1 MATTVAKLS
10 WVQSL
15 LGELRVSIPK
25 PPVIHCDNGREEKS
39 ILTGEAVSCNP
50 MAKVCWPYFDPEY
63 ENLSMRINPP
73 RVSVDN
79 LSCSDCTLIK
89 VDSMN
94 KPGILLEVVQ
104 ILTDIDLLITKAY
117 ISSDGGW
124 FMDVFHV
131 TDQQGNKITDG
142 KIIDYIE
149 KALGPKGDTIDG
161 VKTWPGKRVGVHSVG
176 DHTAIELIGK
186 DRPGL
191 LSEISA
197 VLADLHFN
205 VVGAEVWTHN
215 RRIACVVYVND
226 DATCRAVDDPTRLSV
241 MEEQLK
247 NVLRGCEDDDKV
259 ARTSFSMG
267 FTHVDRRL
275 HQMLFADRDYEGG
288 GTTIEADYP
297 PSFKPKITIDRCE
310 DKGYSAVSV
319 MCKDRPKLMFDIV
332 CTLTDMQYVVFHAS
346 ISSDGPYASQEY
358 FIRHMDGCTLDNE
371 GEKERVI
378 KCLEAAIRRRVSE
391 GLSLELCAKDRVGL
405 LSEVTR
411 VLREHGLSVTRA
423 GVSTVGEQAMNVF
436 YVRDASGKPVDMK
449 TIEALRKEIGHTMML
464 NVKKEPSS
472 AKTPEAS
479 GWAKTSFF
487 FGSLFE
493 RFLT

>member
-1 MATTVAKLS
+1 
-10 WVQSL
+10 
-15 LGELRVSIPK
+15 
-25 PPVIHCDNGREEKS
+25 
-39 ILTGEAVSCNP
+39 

-104 ILTDIDLLITKAY
+104 ILTDIDLIITKAY

-288 GTTIEADYP
+288 GTTTEADYP
-297 PSFKPKITIDRCE
+297 SSFKPKITIDHCE

-405 LSEVTR
+405 LSELTR

-493 RFLT
+493 RFLA

>member
-1 MATTVAKLS
+1 
-10 WVQSL
+10 
-15 LGELRVSIPK
+15 
-25 PPVIHCDNGREEKS
+25 
-39 ILTGEAVSCNP
+39 

-63 ENLSMRINPP
+63 ENFSTRINPP

-79 LSCSDCTLIK
+79 ISCHDCTLIK
-89 VDSMN
+89 VDSVN

-104 ILTDIDLLITKAY
+104 ILTDLDFIITKAY

-131 TDQQGNKITDG
+131 TDQQGNKITDN
-142 KIIDYIE
+142 KTIDYIE
-149 KALGPKGDTIDG
+149 KALGPNGHNMDG

-176 DHTAIELIGK
+176 DHTAIELIGS

-197 VLADLHFN
+197 VLANLHFN
-205 VVGAEVWTHN
+205 VAAAEVWTHN
-215 RRIACVVYVND
+215 SRIACVLYVND
-226 DATCRAVDDPTRLSV
+226 NTTNRAVDDPTRLSV

-247 NVLRGCEDDDKV
+247 NILRGCEDDKKV
-259 ARTSFSMG
+259 GRTSFSMG

-275 HQMLFADRDYEGG
+275 HQMFFADRDYEGG
-288 GTTIEADYP
+288 GVTSEDDYP
-297 PSFKPKITIDRCE
+297 PSFKPKITVERCE
-310 DKGYSAVSV
+310 EKGYSVISV
-319 MCKDRPKLMFDIV
+319 QCKDRAKLMFDIV
-332 CTLTDMQYVVFHAS
+332 CTLTDMQYVVFHAK

-358 FIRHMDGCTLDNE
+358 FIRHVDGCTLDTE

-378 KCLEAAIRRRVSE
+378 KCLEAAIRRRVCE

-411 VLREHGLSVTRA
+411 ILRENGLSVTRA
-423 GVSTVGEQAMNVF
+423 GVTTIGEQALNVF
-436 YVRDASGKPVDMK
+436 YVRDASGNPVDMK
-449 TIEALRKEIGHTMML
+449 TIEALRKEIGHTIKL
-464 NVKKEPSS
+464 NVKKVPVAS
-472 AKTPEAS
+472 AKAPEAN

-487 FGSLFE
+487 FGNLLE
-493 RFLT
+493 RFLA